1 MEMNALANKIK
12 RWGIELGFSGVGF
25 AHTELHDYELKL
37 LEWLDDGM
45 HGEMHFMEKHGN
57 KRSRPEKLIDGTV
70 SIISVRMNYLD
81 RDATDADTVLKQ
93 PQKAYIS
100 RYALGRDYHKLI
112 RKRLQQ
118 LADKITQAI
127 GPFAYRAFSDSA
139 PVLEKPLAEQ
149 AALGWIGKHT
159 LLLNR
164 SAGSWFFLGELYT
177 NLALPPSTPT
187 TNHCGSCER
196 CIDICPTQAIVA
208 PYKLDARR
216 CIAYLTIELKGS
228 IPVELRPLMG
238 NRIFGCDDC
247 QLVCPWN
254 RYAGYST
261 EEKFRTRHNLDS
273 ADLIELFSWSEQMF
287 CDRLA
292 GSVIKRSGYESW
304 LRNIAVA
311 LGNAP
316 SSDEIIQA
324 LKTRLHHRSK
334 IVREHVRWGI
344 AQHTRNTDTKYSPCA
359 KSDIY

>member
-1 MEMNALANKIK
+1 MNVLANKIK
-12 RWGIELGFSGVGF
+12 RWGVELGFCDVGF
-25 AHTELHDYELKL
+25 ANTELHDYELKL
-37 LEWLDDGM
+37 LEWLNDGM

-81 RDATDADTVLKQ
+81 KDAADADTVLRQ
-93 PQKAYIS
+93 PEKAYIS

-112 RKRLQQ
+112 RKRLQR

-177 NLALPPSTPT
+177 NLALPASTPT

-273 ADLIELFSWSEQMF
+273 ADLVELFSWSEQTF

-292 GSVIKRSGYESW
+292 GSVIKRSGYENW

-316 SSDEIIQA
+316 SSDEIVQA
-324 LKTRLHHRSK
+324 LKTRLNHRSE

-344 AQHTRNTDTKYSPCA
+344 EQHTRNTDTKCSPRA
-359 KSDIY
+359 TSDIY